1 MNTRYHQHG
10 LTLLELLV
18 AITLGLAVVTGTIQ
32 IYLGTSQT
40 YRVQEAQS
48 RIQENGRFAL
58 ERLNREIRM
67 AGLGGPSTST
77 PLQAITKGTADAIE
91 ISYTIDPDPEQTFEF
106 YIDDSVS
113 GNSTSLYQLIVP
125 PAQELIEHVEDMYI
139 LYGVDQN
146 GDRLVDDYVEASNVG
161 NWGSVVAVR
170 ISLLL
175 ASPPDTRVI
184 NEAQTVFFPPEG
196 FDSSGNLVSAI
207 PLTFDD
213 GRLRQVFSTTIGIR
227 NRLL

>member
-1 MNTRYHQHG
+1 MTIGNDYQRG

-48 RIQENGRFAL
+48 RIQENGRFAM
-58 ERLNREIRM
+58 EILNREIRM
-67 AGLGGPSTST
+67 AGFGGSSI

-91 ISYTIDPDPEQTFEF
+91 TSYIMDPNPEQIFEF
-106 YIDDSVS
+106 YIHDSVS
-113 GNSTSLYQLIVP
+113 GSSTSLYQST
-125 PAQELIEHVEDMYI
+125 QELIEHVQDMRI
-139 LYGVDQN
+139 LYGVDNDNN
-146 GDRLVDDYVEASNVG
+146 GRVDNYVLATDVTNWSRVITVRLN
-161 NWGSVVAVR
+161 
-170 ISLLL
+170 LLL

-196 FDSSGNLVSAI
+196 FDSSGNLVSGI